1 MDHTL
6 ILYISVLLLCIG
18 SILNT
23 LKVRRLEEDL
33 TVLKYRFKCSREAL
47 WHSIDE
53 VERLSLRRD

>member
-6 ILYISVLLLCIG
+6 ILYISLLLLCIG

-23 LKVRRLEEDL
+23 LKVRRLESDL
-33 TVLKYRFKCSREAL
+33 AALQYRFKCSREAL
-47 WHSIDE
+47 WQSIEE